1 MSPLRQHTAAPFSA
15 RLNRLQLAM
24 IAAGLCAAASLAAP
38 RIAHAEATA
47 ADAAAT
53 EAAVE
58 DNGASPLSRVVITAT
73 TEKKKLGDAVSAGAL
88 GRRANLDT
96 PFSTKSVSSDEIED
110 RLATS
115 IAEVMKYDASV
126 TAISP
131 PIGSHPATIAMR
143 GLRLD
148 DLNGYKIDGLANIN
162 RGTEMPLEMFESIEA
177 LKGLSGF
184 MYGFGS
190 PGGVINYVSKRP
202 TTERSFSADIGYQ
215 EGGAL
220 KEHIDTGGR
229 FGAEGQFG
237 YRLNVLHEDGGLQQD
252 SGSITRNAAGLN
264 LDWRVNDDLALTFD
278 TLYQKRKSVGGTDI
292 ITSPLYKIPEPI
304 SGTSALN
311 SNGAFN
317 EVEYYLS
324 TLGAQY
330 RLAPDWKA
338 NLSYRYSDSTRVY
351 KKDQYYIQN
360 SLGYYRDRVTSE
372 SHAYTFNQTQATLE
386 GTLTTGSIGHQVV
399 LGAMAQRLVS
409 ESSVVTPKTYIGYGY
424 LSSPTIYSA
433 SKVNYSGGTY
443 EDEKTTQNALFASDT
458 LSFSPEWSALV
469 GVRYTRFKDTAYT
482 TKNLVSAE
490 YPANKA
496 TPTLAL
502 MYKPR
507 PDTTVYVSHVEA
519 LEQSASAPSTTRNPA
534 NQTFAPIES
543 KQSEMGVKTEHQ
555 LWNATASLFRID
567 RGAQY
572 TNAANYYVMDGE
584 TRYQGLELNSVV
596 QAAKNVS
603 IEGGIMLLDTELRDA
618 APGYSGKR
626 AVGAPKRQASMQVTY
641 RPALLSGL
649 ALHAGTQYLGALA
662 LDAGNVHTLSS
673 YALFDAGLSY
683 RARMAGHMVSLRL
696 NVTNLA
702 NRQYWTYYQEN
713 YLNVGAP
720 RTASL
725 NVRVDY

>member
-1 MSPLRQHTAAPFSA
+1 MHPFRPRHAVSFPTRPT
-15 RLNRLQLAM
+15 RLHLAL
-24 IAAGLCAAASLAAP
+24 IAAGLCAAAVITPAQAAS
-38 RIAHAEATA
+38 ASSTDVTA
-47 ADAAAT
+47 D
-53 EAAVE
+53 
-58 DNGASPLSRVVITAT
+58 DNGAGPLSTVVITAT

-131 PIGSHPATIAMR
+131 AIGSHPATIAMR

-162 RGTEMPLEMFESIEA
+162 RGTEMPLEVFESVEA

-202 TTERSFSADIGYQ
+202 TTDPSFSADIGYQ
-215 EGGAL
+215 QGGAL
-220 KEHIDTGGR
+220 KEHVDAGGR
-229 FGAEGQFG
+229 FGADEQFG
-237 YRLNVLHEDGGLQQD
+237 YRLNLLHEEGGLRED
-252 SGSITRNAAGLN
+252 SGSIDRNAAGLN
-264 LDWRVNDDLALTFD
+264 LDWRVNRDLALYFD
-278 TLYQKRKSVGGTDI
+278 TLYQKRRSVGGTDI
-292 ITSPLYKIPEPI
+292 ITDIRYKIPEPI
-304 SGTSALN
+304 SGTSSIN
-311 SNGAFN
+311 SDGAFN

-324 TLGAQY
+324 TLGAEY

-351 KKDQYYIQN
+351 KKDQYYLQD
-360 SLGYYRDRVTSE
+360 SLGRYRDRVTSE
-372 SHAYTFNQTQATLE
+372 SHAYTFNQVQATLE
-386 GTLTTGSIGHQVV
+386 GAFSTGFVKHQVI
-399 LGAMAQRLVS
+399 LGAMTQELVS
-409 ESSVVTPKTYIGYGY
+409 ESSVVTPKTYIGYGN
-424 LSSPTIYSA
+424 LAAPTIYSA
-433 SKVNYSGGTY
+433 STVNYSGGTY
-443 EDEKTTQNALFASDT
+443 DDEKTTQHALFASNT
-458 LSFSPEWSALV
+458 LTFSPQWSALA
-469 GVRYTRFKDTAYT
+469 GVRYTRFKDTGYT
-482 TKNLVSAE
+482 TANKVSAE

-502 MYKPR
+502 LYKPR
-507 PDTTVYVSHVEA
+507 PDTTLYVSHVEA
-519 LEQSASAPSTTRNPA
+519 LEQAASAPSTSRNPV
-534 NQTFAPIES
+534 NQIFAPIKS
-543 KQSEMGVKTEHQ
+543 KQSELGVKTEHQ

-567 RGAQY
+567 RAAQY
-572 TNAANYYVMDGE
+572 TNAANYFVTDGQ
-584 TRYQGLELNSVV
+584 TRYQGLEVNSVV

-603 IEGGIMLLDTELRDA
+603 VEGGIMLLDTELRDA
-618 APGYSGKR
+618 APAYSGKR
-626 AVGAPKRQASMQVTY
+626 AVGAPQRQASMQVTY
-641 RPALLSGL
+641 RPEFVPGL

-662 LDAGNVHTLSS
+662 LDAGNVHTLSP
-673 YALFDAGLSY
+673 YALFDAGLNY
-683 RARMAGHMVSLRL
+683 RTRMGGHMVSVRL

-702 NRQYWTYYQEN
+702 DRKYWTYYQEN